1 MKIKNKLQI
10 FLLALLLIFPLNTF
24 AYSNYV
30 ISGGNTIGIEVNSK
44 GVMVVGFYKLND
56 AYIAKDAGF
65 EVGDVILKV
74 NDKEVSD
81 ISSMVTLMGNE
92 EKTINFMVLRN
103 GMKRKVNLKLVKDN
117 DNVLKTGLYV
127 KDKINGIGTLTYIDP
142 KSRVFG
148 ALGHEILES
157 NTISKFEIKDGK
169 IFDAHV
175 SGIVKSRNGKAGE
188 KNAVYNKDDVYGVVE
203 ANEISGIF
211 GKYSKDISNMDV
223 IKVGKVDDIT
233 MGKAYIRTVIDNDK
247 VEDFEINIINLD
259 TNSKTKNILFEI
271 TDKRLLERTG
281 GVVQGMSGS
290 PIIQGNEIIG
300 AVNYV
305 IVNDTSKGYGIF
317 ITTMLEE
324 GDK

>member
-169 IFDAHV
+169 IYDAYV

-188 KNAVYNKDDVYGVVE
+188 KNAVYNKDDAYGVVE

-290 PIIQGNEIIG
+290 PIIQDNEIIG

>member
-10 FLLALLLIFPLNTF
+10 FLFALLLIFPLNTF

-142 KSRVFG
+142 ESKVFG
-148 ALGHEILES
+148 ALGHEIIES
-157 NTISKFEIKDGK
+157 STVSKFEIKDGK
-169 IFDAHV
+169 IYEGTV
-175 SGIVKSRNGKAGE
+175 SGFVKSRNGKAGE
-188 KNAVYNKDDVYGVVE
+188 KNATYDKNDVYGVVTE
-203 ANEISGIF
+203 N
-211 GKYSKDISNMDV
+211 
-223 IKVGKVDDIT
+223 
-233 MGKAYIRTVIDNDK
+233 
-247 VEDFEINIINLD
+247 
-259 TNSKTKNILFEI
+259 
-271 TDKRLLERTG
+271 
-281 GVVQGMSGS
+281 
-290 PIIQGNEIIG
+290 
-300 AVNYV
+300 
-305 IVNDTSKGYGIF
+305 
-317 ITTMLEE
+317 
-324 GDK
+324 

>member
-169 IFDAHV
+169 IYDAYV

-233 MGKAYIRTVIDNDK
+233 MGKAYIKTVIDNDK

-290 PIIQGNEIIG
+290 PIIQDNKIIG

>member
-169 IFDAHV
+169 IYDAYV

-233 MGKAYIRTVIDNDK
+233 MGKAYIRTVIDNDR

-290 PIIQGNEIIG
+290 PIIQDNEIIG

>member
-169 IFDAHV
+169 IYDAYV

-259 TNSKTKNILFEI
+259 TNSKTKNFLFEI
-271 TDKRLLERTG
+271 TDKRLLEKTG

-290 PIIQGNEIIG
+290 PIIQDNKIIG

>member
-10 FLLALLLIFPLNTF
+10 FLLALLLIIPLNTF

-56 AYIAKDAGF
+56 TYIAKNAGF

-74 NDKEVSD
+74 NDQEVNN

-92 EKTINFMVLRN
+92 EKMINFMVLRN
-103 GMKRKVNLKLVKDN
+103 GVKRKVNLKLVKDG

-142 KSRVFG
+142 NSRVFG

-169 IFDAHV
+169 IYDAYV

-188 KNAVYNKDDVYGVVE
+188 KNAVYNKEDVYGVIE
-203 ANEISGIF
+203 ENEISGIF
-211 GKYSKDISNMDV
+211 GKYSKDISNMEV

-271 TDKRLLERTG
+271 TDKRLLEKTG

-290 PIIQGNEIIG
+290 PIIQNNKIIG

>member
-74 NDKEVSD
+74 SDKEVSD

-169 IFDAHV
+169 IYDAYV

-290 PIIQGNEIIG
+290 PIVQDNKIIG

>member
-10 FLLALLLIFPLNTF
+10 FLFALLLIFPLNTF

-169 IFDAHV
+169 IYDAYV

-290 PIIQGNEIIG
+290 PIVQDNKIIG

>member
-169 IFDAHV
+169 IYDAYV

-223 IKVGKVDDIT
+223 IKVGKTDDIT

-290 PIIQGNEIIG
+290 PIIQDNKIIG

>member
-169 IFDAHV
+169 IYDAYV

-233 MGKAYIRTVIDNDK
+233 MGKAYIKTVIDNDK

-290 PIIQGNEIIG
+290 PIVQDNKIIG

>member
-10 FLLALLLIFPLNTF
+10 FLLALLLLFPLNTF

-169 IFDAHV
+169 IYDAYV

-290 PIIQGNEIIG
+290 PIIQDNKIIG

>member
-10 FLLALLLIFPLNTF
+10 FLLALLLIFPINAF

-56 AYIAKDAGF
+56 TYIAKDAGF

-81 ISSMVTLMGNE
+81 ITSMVTLIGNE
-92 EKTINFMVLRN
+92 EKNVNFVVLRN
-103 GMKRKVNLKLVKDN
+103 GMKRKVNLKLVKDS

-169 IFDAHV
+169 IYDAYV

-188 KNAVYNKDDVYGVVE
+188 KNAVYNKEDVHGVVE

-271 TDKRLLERTG
+271 TDKRLLEKTG

-290 PIIQGNEIIG
+290 PIIQDNKIIG

>member
-74 NDKEVSD
+74 NDKEVND

-169 IFDAHV
+169 IYDAYV

-290 PIIQGNEIIG
+290 PIVQDNKIIG

>member
-169 IFDAHV
+169 IYDAYV

-233 MGKAYIRTVIDNDK
+233 MGKAYIRTVIDNDN

-290 PIIQGNEIIG
+290 PIIQDNKIIG

>member
-169 IFDAHV
+169 IYDAYV

-188 KNAVYNKDDVYGVVE
+188 KNAVYNKEDVHGVVE

-271 TDKRLLERTG
+271 TDKRLLEKTG

-290 PIIQGNEIIG
+290 PIIQDNKIIG

>member
-74 NDKEVSD
+74 NDKEVSN

-169 IFDAHV
+169 IYDAYV

-223 IKVGKVDDIT
+223 IKVGKIDDIT

-290 PIIQGNEIIG
+290 PIIQDNKIIG

>member
-10 FLLALLLIFPLNTF
+10 FLLALLLIFPINAF

-56 AYIAKDAGF
+56 TYIAKDAGF

-169 IFDAHV
+169 IYDAYV

-290 PIIQGNEIIG
+290 PIIQDNEIIG

>member
-169 IFDAHV
+169 IYDAYV

-271 TDKRLLERTG
+271 TDKRLLEKTG

-290 PIIQGNEIIG
+290 PIIQDNKIIG

>member
-10 FLLALLLIFPLNTF
+10 FLLALLLIFPINAF

-56 AYIAKDAGF
+56 TYIAKDAGF

-81 ISSMVTLMGNE
+81 ITSMVTLIGNE
-92 EKTINFMVLRN
+92 EKNVNFVVLRN
-103 GMKRKVNLKLVKDN
+103 GMKRKVNLKLVKDS

-169 IFDAHV
+169 IYDAYV

-188 KNAVYNKDDVYGVVE
+188 KNAVYNKEDVHGVIE

-271 TDKRLLERTG
+271 TDKRLLEKTG

-290 PIIQGNEIIG
+290 PIIQDNKIIG

>member
-169 IFDAHV
+169 IYDAYV

-290 PIIQGNEIIG
+290 PIVQYNKIIG

>member
-74 NDKEVSD
+74 NDKEVND

-169 IFDAHV
+169 IYDAYV

-290 PIIQGNEIIG
+290 PIIQDNEIIG

>member
-10 FLLALLLIFPLNTF
+10 FLFALLLIFPLNTF

-127 KDKINGIGTLTYIDP
+127 KDKINSIGTLTYIDP

-169 IFDAHV
+169 IYDAYV

-290 PIIQGNEIIG
+290 PIVQDNKIIG

>member
-74 NDKEVSD
+74 NDKEVSN

-169 IFDAHV
+169 IYDAYV

-223 IKVGKVDDIT
+223 IKVGKIDDIT
-233 MGKAYIRTVIDNDK
+233 MDKAYIRTVIDNDK

-290 PIIQGNEIIG
+290 PIIQDNKIIG

>member
-169 IFDAHV
+169 IYDAYV

-290 PIIQGNEIIG
+290 PIVQDNKIIG

-317 ITTMLEE
+317 ITTMLGE

>member
-169 IFDAHV
+169 IYDAYV

-290 PIIQGNEIIG
+290 PIIQDNKIIG

>member
-10 FLLALLLIFPLNTF
+10 FLLALLLIFLLNTF

-169 IFDAHV
+169 IYDAYV

-290 PIIQGNEIIG
+290 PIVQDNKIIG

>member
-1 MKIKNKLQI
+1 MKIKNNLQI

-169 IFDAHV
+169 IYDAYV

-290 PIIQGNEIIG
+290 PIVQDNKIIG

>member
-148 ALGHEILES
+148 ALGHDILES

-169 IFDAHV
+169 IYDAYV

-290 PIIQGNEIIG
+290 PIVQDNKIIG

>member
-10 FLLALLLIFPLNTF
+10 FLLALLLIFPINAF

-56 AYIAKDAGF
+56 TYIAKDAGF

-81 ISSMVTLMGNE
+81 ITSMVTLIGNE
-92 EKTINFMVLRN
+92 EKNVNFVVLRN
-103 GMKRKVNLKLVKDN
+103 GMKRKVNLKLVKDS

-169 IFDAHV
+169 IYDAYV

-188 KNAVYNKDDVYGVVE
+188 KNAVYNKKDVHGVVE

-271 TDKRLLERTG
+271 TDKRLLEKTG

-290 PIIQGNEIIG
+290 PIIQDNKIIG

>member
-169 IFDAHV
+169 IYDAYV

-290 PIIQGNEIIG
+290 PIVQNNKIIG

>member
-169 IFDAHV
+169 IYDAYV

-188 KNAVYNKDDVYGVVE
+188 KNAVYNKDDVHGVVE

-233 MGKAYIRTVIDNDK
+233 MGKAYIRTVIDNDN

-290 PIIQGNEIIG
+290 PIIQDNKIIG

>member
-127 KDKINGIGTLTYIDP
+127 KAKINGIGTLTYIDP

-169 IFDAHV
+169 IYDAYV

-290 PIIQGNEIIG
+290 PIIQDNKIIG

>member
-103 GMKRKVNLKLVKDN
+103 GMKRKVNLKLVKHN
-117 DNVLKTGLYV
+117 DNVLK
-127 KDKINGIGTLTYIDP
+127 K
-142 KSRVFG
+142 
-148 ALGHEILES
+148 EE
-157 NTISKFEIKDGK
+157 
-169 IFDAHV
+169 
-175 SGIVKSRNGKAGE
+175 
-188 KNAVYNKDDVYGVVE
+188 
-203 ANEISGIF
+203 
-211 GKYSKDISNMDV
+211 
-223 IKVGKVDDIT
+223 T
-233 MGKAYIRTVIDNDK
+233 M
-247 VEDFEINIINLD
+247 EC
-259 TNSKTKNILFEI
+259 
-271 TDKRLLERTG
+271 
-281 GVVQGMSGS
+281 
-290 PIIQGNEIIG
+290 
-300 AVNYV
+300 
-305 IVNDTSKGYGIF
+305 
-317 ITTMLEE
+317 
-324 GDK
+324 